1 MDMFCRCPFATTYTT
16 SSIIL
21 EPVLALWIC
30 LCALEYAADGTPPCL
45 SKQNVH
51 ILVPIQITN
60 KDVVMHDPKRS
71 YTGKIIEDH
80 YFFLLN

>member
-60 KDVVMHDPKRS
+60 KDVMHDPKRS